1 VAVGEDGIEQA
12 VAAYL
17 MLQKTMA
24 EGAGA
29 APLAALI
36 ADRARFRGKKVGLIL
51 AGGNI
56 DPRLAA
62 SIMVRELTREERV
75 IAVRI
80 QTSDRPGMLAEI
92 ARVIAAHG
100 GNVLEVFHHRA
111 MLAVPAKA
119 ACIDFTIETHGRG
132 HAAEIMAALA
142 DGGYHVARLESP
154 EPGSD

>member
-1 VAVGEDGIEQA
+1 VVAVNEEAIEQA

-36 ADRARFRGKKVGLIL
+36 ADRKRFAGRRVALIL

-62 SIMVRELTREERV
+62 SIMVREL
-75 IAVRI
+75 A
-80 QTSDRPGMLAEI
+80 
-92 ARVIAAHG
+92 ARSG
-100 GNVLEVFHHRA
+100 
-111 MLAVPAKA
+111 
-119 ACIDFTIETHGRG
+119 
-132 HAAEIMAALA
+132 
-142 DGGYHVARLESP
+142 
-154 EPGSD
+154 